1 MSDADLWATWQLW
14 MGVAALIVLVA
25 ATLLVVVW
33 MTART
38 IRQEAIRALAAVD
51 AIQKNTQSIWALQTT
66 NEVAVH
72 MAETVEAVQHKVVAL
87 VDTVAGRTVDRHA
100 K

>member
-25 ATLLVVVW
+25 ATLLVVW
-33 MTART
+33 MTARN
-38 IRQEAIRALAAVD
+38 IRQEAIRALTAVD